1 MPKLLFF
8 VTEDWYFYSHRI
20 PVAEAAIQSGYEVVL
35 LANVTSHA
43 ALIEASG
50 VRLIPLSLTR
60 RSLNPWHELKTLR
73 NVIAAYRRERPD
85 IVHHVAMKPVL
96 YGSLAARLTGIS
108 RVVNALA
115 GMGYLYIS
123 TTLKA
128 GLIRTSVTCVLRFLL
143 KAGASRLIL
152 QNPDD
157 REMFVNNHL
166 VASERVRLVRGS
178 GVDVAVFKPF
188 PEPELPVTVILPSRM
203 LWDKGVGEFVEAAA
217 LLKKRGIVARFALVG
232 KTDPDN
238 PSSIPEAAI
247 RKWVLAG
254 TVEWWGHRDDM
265 HSVFPQAHI
274 VCLPSYRE
282 GLPKALLEAA
292 ACGRPLVAT
301 DVPGCREIVRHN
313 ENGLLVPGRDA
324 AALADALGKLIANP
338 DRRLEM
344 GRRGREIAVRE
355 FSVEKVVAETLALY
369 GEMLST

>member
-20 PVAEAAIQSGYEVVL
+20 PVAEAAIKSGYEVVL
-35 LANVTSHA
+35 LTNVTAHA

-50 VRLIPLSLTR
+50 VRIIPLSLTR
-60 RSLNPWHELKTLR
+60 RSLNPLHELKTLR
-73 NVIAAYRRERPD
+73 DVIAAYRRERPE

-96 YGSLAARLTGIS
+96 YGSIAARLTGIS
-108 RVVNALA
+108 RVVNAMA

-128 GLIRTSVTCVLRFLL
+128 GLIRNSVKCMLRFLL
-143 KAGASRLIL
+143 KAGNSRLIL

-157 REMFVNNHL
+157 SEMFVNNHL
-166 VASERVRLVRGS
+166 VDFKRIRLIKGS
-178 GVDVAVFKPF
+178 GVDVAVFRPS
-188 PEPELPVTVILPSRM
+188 PEPVLPVTVILPSRM

-217 LLKKRGIVARFALVG
+217 LLKKRGIAARFVLVG

-238 PSSIPEAAI
+238 PSSIPEAVI
-247 RKWVLAG
+247 RKWVFDG
-254 TVEWWGHRDDM
+254 IVEWWGHRDDM
-265 HSVFPQAHI
+265 HSVLPQAHMI
-274 VCLPSYRE
+274 CLPSYRE
-282 GLPKALLEAA
+282 GLPKSLLEAA

-301 DVPGCREIVRHN
+301 DVPGCREIVRNN

-324 AALADALGKLIANP
+324 AALADALQNLIENP

-369 GEMLST
+369 KELLST